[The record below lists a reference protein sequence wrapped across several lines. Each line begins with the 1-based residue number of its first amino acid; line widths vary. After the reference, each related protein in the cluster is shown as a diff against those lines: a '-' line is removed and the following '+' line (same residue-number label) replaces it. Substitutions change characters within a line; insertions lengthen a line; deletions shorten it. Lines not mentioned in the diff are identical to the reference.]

1 MAGALTA
8 ARTATSDSPLNRRR
22 ATALEMQRD
31 KAPTIGSTVVQ
42 SSQEAHISQA
52 ERPYNEV

>member
-1 MAGALTA
+1 
-8 ARTATSDSPLNRRR
+8 
-22 ATALEMQRD
+22 MQRD